1 MRVFPLA
8 IVFALTLLVK
18 PAYSEAPDLFHEKI
32 GIIASKFS
40 SLNIPGLEKIQL
52 PQIQPDGSF
61 IFIYV
66 WHPKTHRPT
75 TASFEANIGD
85 YFDIMGAQSK
95 AFSGWCYLGKPE
107 TYVLKAEILR
117 NLRRPHPGSRLSRSR
132 PAGQMPGRLAGRG
145 GAARAYAG
153 HQGPAIG
160 PSVHGAIRAPY
171 ALSSRG
177 RAGSIEP
184 FFPSN
189 KSGRR
194 CRVRACACSHRQRA
208 MRAWLPD
215 KRTSGISRPSHR
227 RGFV

>member
-1 MRVFPLA
+1 MMRIFPLV

-32 GIIASKFS
+32 GIIAAKFS
-40 SLNIPGLEKIQL
+40 SLNIPGREKIQL

-107 TYVLKAEILR
+107 TYVLKAESSEISVIRIRALGFHGR
-117 NLRRPHPGSRLSRSR
+117 APRGKCRGGLPGE
-132 PAGQMPGRLAGRG
+132 AGQL
-145 GAARAYAG
+145 G
-153 HQGPAIG
+153 HTQVIKDPRSGL
-160 PSVHGAIRAPY
+160 
-171 ALSSRG
+171 LSMVR
-177 RAGSIEP
+177 
-184 FFPSN
+184 
-189 KSGRR
+189 SGRPTR
-194 CRVRACACSHRQRA
+194 FPLADERVQ
-208 MRAWLPD
+208 
-215 KRTSGISRPSHR
+215 
-227 RGFV
+227 

>member
-1 MRVFPLA
+1 MRIFPLA

-32 GIIASKFS
+32 GIIAAKFS
-40 SLNIPGLEKIQL
+40 SLDIPGLEKIQL

-107 TYVLKAEILR
+107 TYVLKAESSEISVIRIRALGFHGR
-117 NLRRPHPGSRLSRSR
+117 APRGKCRGGFPGE
-132 PAGQMPGRLAGRG
+132 AGQLGHTQVIKDPRSGLLSMVRSGHPTRFPLAD
-145 GAARAYAG
+145 
-153 HQGPAIG
+153 
-160 PSVHGAIRAPY
+160 
-171 ALSSRG
+171 
-177 RAGSIEP
+177 E
-184 FFPSN
+184 
-189 KSGRR
+189 
-194 CRVRACACSHRQRA
+194 RVQ
-208 MRAWLPD
+208 
-215 KRTSGISRPSHR
+215 
-227 RGFV
+227 

>member
-1 MRVFPLA
+1 MMRVFPLV

-40 SLNIPGLEKIQL
+40 VMNIPGLEKIQL

-85 YFDIMGAQSK
+85 YFDIMGAQTK

-107 TYVLKAEILR
+107 TYVLKAESSEISVIRIRALGFHGR
-117 NLRRPHPGSRLSRSR
+117 APQGKCRGGLPGE
-132 PAGQMPGRLAGRG
+132 AGQLGHTHVIKDPRSGLLSMVRSGHPTRFPLAD
-145 GAARAYAG
+145 
-153 HQGPAIG
+153 
-160 PSVHGAIRAPY
+160 
-171 ALSSRG
+171 
-177 RAGSIEP
+177 E
-184 FFPSN
+184 
-189 KSGRR
+189 
-194 CRVRACACSHRQRA
+194 RVQ
-208 MRAWLPD
+208 
-215 KRTSGISRPSHR
+215 
-227 RGFV
+227 